1 MNLRKIMNR
10 DDAPRDRP
18 EERIEALLR
27 AFAVKRTTRAGWHRV
42 GVGDPESVGDH
53 SWGTALLAL
62 EFAGLAGV
70 PAHRAAA
77 MAVVHDLPEA
87 ITGDVPYRPEGRAG
101 PDEQRARLDV
111 PAGGATPEHAVRGG
125 KAEREAAA
133 MAELTAEGDEARTLW
148 NEYEAGAT
156 PTAQFVRDMNLID
169 MCLQA
174 VIYAEAEASPGHDSL
189 REFLDSSAP
198 RLQTKVGRRL
208 FAALDRRFLDSR

>member
-1 MNLRKIMNR
+1 MNR
-10 DDAPRDRP
+10 DDAPRARP

-27 AFAVKRTTRAGWHRV
+27 SFAVKRTTRAGWHRV
-42 GVGDPESVGDH
+42 GVGEPESVGDH

-62 EFAGLAGV
+62 EFAALADV
-70 PAHRAAA
+70 PPHRAAA

-87 ITGDVPYRPEGRAG
+87 ITGDVPYRPAERTA
-101 PDEQRARLDV
+101 P
-111 PAGGATPEHAVRGG
+111 VRGE

-133 MAELTAEGDEARTLW
+133 MAELTADGDEARVLW
-148 NEYEAGAT
+148 REYEEGAT

-174 VIYAEAEASPGHDSL
+174 VIYAEADAPPRHEAL

-198 RLQTKVGRRL
+198 RLQTNVGRRL
-208 FAALDRRFLDSR
+208 FAALERRFLDSW